1 MSRTSWKVIM
11 ITPFRLSALLV
22 LLYSTG
28 IPVGENEIAAAED
41 STQDSVMRGDADLVE
56 EYGGQQGMFPGVNTY
71 SRSLVRQLPVDR
83 GWTYNSPIDK
93 SIKNLFQN
101 SKLRLDYLHWSVEGP
116 DNVLLSAP
124 ILGVPDPTQP
134 TAVFDRETGIA
145 RGRGVALQYTDRSMD
160 TNGMRGTLEFAL
172 PEGSLEWNVWGLFKN
187 KSILPT
193 DSIYALQDN
202 EIPPD
207 DLVVVV
213 NFNKDGELASNT
225 NVFDVGY
232 EVGMNT
238 EIVGTGVN
246 YILDPY
252 LPGDGFHMQPLFGFR
267 VISLREAMNQ
277 VGVDSGGGLTGT
289 DTARTATIYSK
300 VENRV
305 FGPSIGARAE
315 YKNSRFSI
323 GAEPKFTFGFNRN
336 TNQVATDQLFKSTD
350 PRYVTVDKNNEFSPT
365 FQLSLYAKVNVNEH
379 LRCFIGYDYLFIGQ
393 ISRAFNIIDYN
404 ESPTSGE
411 EASGTRV
418 RDDNSDFS
426 TDGITAGIELV
437 W

>member
-22 LLYSTG
+22 LLFTIG
-28 IPVGENEIAAAED
+28 IPFGEKMVAVAED
-41 STQDSVMRGDADLVE
+41 SPQDSVMRGDADLVE
-56 EYGGQQGMFPGVNTY
+56 EYTDQQGMFSGVNTY

-83 GWTYNSPIDK
+83 GWTYNSPIDN
-93 SIKNLFQN
+93 SIKGLFQN
-101 SKLRLDYLHWSVEGP
+101 SKLRLDYLHWSLKGP

-124 ILGVPDPTQP
+124 ILGVSDPTQP
-134 TAVFDRETGIA
+134 TAVFDRETGIS
-145 RGRGVALQYTDRSMD
+145 RGRGVALRFTDRSMD
-160 TNGMRGTLEFAL
+160 TNGMRGVLEFEL
-172 PEGSLEWNVWGLFKN
+172 PEGSLEWNVWGIFKN
-187 KSILPT
+187 ESSVPT
-193 DSIYALQDN
+193 RSIYALSN
-202 EIPPD
+202 NSIPVD

-225 NVFDVGY
+225 NVFDVDY
-232 EVGMNT
+232 RVDMKT
-238 EIVGTGVN
+238 EMVGTGVN
-246 YILDPY
+246 YVLDPY
-252 LPGDGFHMQPLFGFR
+252 LPGEGFHMQPLFGFR
-267 VISLREAMNQ
+267 MISLREAMNQ

-300 VENRV
+300 TENRV

-315 YKNSRFSI
+315 YKGKRFSI

-350 PRYVTVDKNNEFSPT
+350 PRIVSVDKNNEFSPT
-365 FQLSLYAKVNVNEH
+365 FQISLYAKLNVNEH
-379 LRCFIGYDYLFIGQ
+379 LRCFIGYDYLFVGQ
-393 ISRAFNIIDYN
+393 ISRAFNVIDYN
-404 ESPTSGE
+404 ESSSASNP
-411 EASGTRV
+411 ASGTKV

>member
-1 MSRTSWKVIM
+1 M

-22 LLYSTG
+22 LLFTIG
-28 IPVGENEIAAAED
+28 IPFGEKMVAVAED
-41 STQDSVMRGDADLVE
+41 SPQDSVMRGDADLVE
-56 EYGGQQGMFPGVNTY
+56 EYTDQQGMFSGVNTY

-83 GWTYNSPIDK
+83 GWTYNSPIDN
-93 SIKNLFQN
+93 SIKGLFQN
-101 SKLRLDYLHWSVEGP
+101 SKLRLDYLHWSLKGP

-134 TAVFDRETGIA
+134 TPVFDRETGIA
-145 RGRGVALQYTDRSMD
+145 RGNGVALQYTDRSMD
-160 TNGMRGTLEFAL
+160 TNGMRGVLEFEL
-172 PEGSLEWNVWGLFKN
+172 PEGSLEWNVWGIFKN
-187 KSILPT
+187 ESSVPT
-193 DSIYALQDN
+193 RSIYALQDN
-202 EIPPD
+202 SIPVD

-225 NVFDVGY
+225 NVFDVDY
-232 EVGMNT
+232 RVDMKT
-238 EIVGTGVN
+238 EMVGTGVN
-246 YILDPY
+246 YVLDPY
-252 LPGDGFHMQPLFGFR
+252 LPGEGFHMQPLFGFR

-300 VENRV
+300 TENRV

-315 YKNSRFSI
+315 YKGKRFSI

-350 PRYVTVDKNNEFSPT
+350 PRIVTVDKNNEFSPT
-365 FQLSLYAKVNVNEH
+365 FQISLYAKLNVNEH
-379 LRCFIGYDYLFIGQ
+379 LRCFIGYDYLFVGQ
-393 ISRAFNIIDYN
+393 ISRAFNVIDYN
-404 ESPTSGE
+404 ESSSSSNP
-411 EASGTRV
+411 ASGTKV

>member
-1 MSRTSWKVIM
+1 MSRISWKVMM

-22 LLYSTG
+22 LLISIG
-28 IPVGENEIAAAED
+28 VPVGGNQIAAAED
-41 STQDSVMRGDADLVE
+41 STQNLVMRGDADLVE
-56 EYGGQQGMFPGVNTY
+56 EYVDQQGMFSGVNTY
-71 SRSLVRQLPVDR
+71 SRSIVRKLPVDR
-83 GWTYNSPIDK
+83 GWTYNSPINN
-93 SIKNLFQN
+93 SIKNIFQT
-101 SKLRLDYLHWSVEGP
+101 SKLRLDYLHWSIEGP

-145 RGRGVALQYTDRSMD
+145 RGNGVALQFTDRSMD

-172 PEGSLEWNVWGLFKN
+172 PDGSLEWNVWGTFKN
-187 KSILPT
+187 ESALPT
-193 DSIYALQDN
+193 RSIYELSNNSD
-202 EIPPD
+202 PTD
-207 DLVVVV
+207 DLVVIV
-213 NFNKDGELASNT
+213 NFNKDGALASNT
-225 NVFDVGY
+225 NVFDVSY
-232 EVGMNT
+232 SVEMKT
-238 EIVGTGVN
+238 EMVGTGIN
-246 YILDPY
+246 YVLDPY
-252 LPGDGFHMQPLFGFR
+252 LPGDGFHLQPLFGFR
-267 VISLREAMNQ
+267 FISLRETMNQ
-277 VGVDSGGGLTGT
+277 IGVDSGGGLTGT
-289 DTARTATIYSK
+289 DTARTATIFSK

-336 TNQVATDQLFKSTD
+336 TNQVTTDQLFKSTD
-350 PRYVTVDKNNEFSPT
+350 PRNVSVDKNNEFSPT
-365 FQLSLYAKVNVNEH
+365 FQISIYAKVNVNEH

-404 ESPTSGE
+404 ESDDSTNP
-411 EASGTRV
+411 AAGTKV
-418 RDDNSDFS
+418 REQNADFS